1 MVSYATVA
9 DLVPKYIAVEPAD
22 AELLLE
28 RATILVDDNI
38 VCAIYETDEDGL
50 PTDAALV
57 TALMR
62 AVCEQVAA
70 WKASGVEDGTGAAA
84 QWANVSIG
92 SASLGRRSTSGGGA
106 AGGGSAADCL
116 APQPAKILRLAG
128 LLGQEPYTYPVCEA
142 ADG

>member
-1 MVSYATVA
+1 MVPYATVA
-9 DLVPKYIAVEPAD
+9 DLVPKYLATAPAD
-22 AELLLE
+22 ADLLLE
-28 RATILVDDNI
+28 RATTVVDDHI
-38 VCAIYETDEDGL
+38 MSAVYEVDADGL
-50 PTDAALV
+50 PVKTELVDALK
-57 TALMR
+57 R

-84 QWANVSIG
+84 QWSNLAIG
-92 SASLGRRSTSGGGA
+92 SASLGRSTSGGGA

-128 LLGQEPYTYPVCEA
+128 LLGQEPRTYPRCEP